1 MLKTV
6 EVTSNLTYNK
16 INDII
21 VTKDAIL
28 EAIEQ
33 HGKISRPELLVN
45 ALFTQPF
52 TRVKHLTD
60 RGYYAENTARKYL
73 DELSLMGILE
83 KRIIS
88 GSAYYINLVLYR
100 ILSE

>member
-6 EVTSNLTYNK
+6 EVTANLTYFK

-21 VTKDAIL
+21 GAKEAIL

-33 HGKISRPELLVN
+33 HGGLNRPEVLVS

-60 RGYYAENTARKYL
+60 R
-73 DELSLMGILE
+73 
-83 KRIIS
+83 
-88 GSAYYINLVLYR
+88 
-100 ILSE
+100 